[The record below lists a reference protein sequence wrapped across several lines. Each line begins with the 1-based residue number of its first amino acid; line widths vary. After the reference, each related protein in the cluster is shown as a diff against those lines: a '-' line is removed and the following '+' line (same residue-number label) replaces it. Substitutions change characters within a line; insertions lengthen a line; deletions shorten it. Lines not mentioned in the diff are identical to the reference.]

1 MLQTTFSVLENR
13 TSLRTRMPG
22 LEGMIRSM
30 FKRIGLI
37 SFCGVAAL
45 VVFAVGLWIFGSW
58 HDEWSGFNASLEY
71 SDGWCN
77 VAVIPLAG
85 DIVPFGAIE
94 GEVNADDVVASLRK
108 AESDTDVKAVL
119 LRIDSAGGSP
129 VASEN
134 IMQALKASPLPSL
147 ALIREMGTSG
157 AYLAATGADTIYAS
171 EYSDVASIGVT
182 MSYLEN
188 VEQNKQE
195 GLDFVS
201 LSSARFKDYMN
212 PNASLTEEERALLER
227 DLDIYHRIF
236 VREVSENRGLP
247 LETVQLLADGSSIP
261 GALGLENKLVDAL
274 GGQEDTKAWF
284 AEQLGISAED
294 VVFCE

>member
-1 MLQTTFSVLENR
+1 MTF
-13 TSLRTRMPG
+13 LRKSGAVT
-22 LEGMIRSM
+22 LLALAALIT
-30 FKRIGLI
+30 FFIGLCI
-37 SFCGVAAL
+37 WGA
-45 VVFAVGLWIFGSW
+45 W
-58 HDEWSGFNASLEY
+58 HDEWTGFNASLEY

-85 DIVPFGAIE
+85 HIVATGAVE

-119 LRIDSAGGSP
+119 LRIDSVGGSP
-129 VASEN
+129 VASET

-247 LETVQLLADGSSIP
+247 LEAVQLLADGSSMP

-274 GGQEDTKAWF
+274 GGQGDTRGWF
-284 AEQLGISAED
+284 AEQLGIAPEE
-294 VVFCE
+294 VIFCE